1 MYNVNR
7 TGDITHPCSRVGT
20 DGVRSCGSKA
30 HTLESTSEELLN
42 PQDDVG
48 VQGHGH
54 HLLHHQVRLDGVKC
68 TREVHH
74 EHPSVV
80 TPRVQMLVQIRI
92 SLRIRI
98 SLFQDIQTLT
108 YKEQNEA

>member
-1 MYNVNR
+1 M
-7 TGDITHPCSRVGT
+7 
-20 DGVRSCGSKA
+20 
-30 HTLESTSEELLN
+30 ESTSEELLN

-54 HLLHHQVRLDGVKC
+54 QLLHHQVRLDCVKC

-80 TPRVQMLVQIRI
+80 TPSVQMSVQMVYQGKGGIVDTSICAICKLMWVQDGLNQCRGLVDGTR
-92 SLRIRI
+92 
-98 SLFQDIQTLT
+98 
-108 YKEQNEA
+108 

>member
-1 MYNVNR
+1 MWS
-7 TGDITHPCSRVGT
+7 SRVGP
-20 DGVRSCGSKA
+20 DGARYCGSKA

-42 PQDDVG
+42 PQDDLG

-54 HLLHHQVRLDGVKC
+54 QLLHHQVRLDGVKC

-80 TPRVQMLVQIRI
+80 TPSVQMLVQMVYQGKGGIVDTSI
-92 SLRIRI
+92 CAICKLMWV
-98 SLFQDIQTLT
+98 QW
-108 YKEQNEA
+108 